1 MAELTTVA
9 RPYAE
14 AAFRAS
20 VDAKDVSG
28 YGEKLQLFGAAA
40 ATREA
45 ASSPLARARAICRLR
60 LLMESASGPIVT
72 QWFPPKY
79 PQSCW

>member
-20 VDAKDVSG
+20 VDAKDVAG
-28 YGEKLQLFGAAA
+28 YGEKLRLFGAAA

-45 ASSPLARARAICRLR
+45 SSLLGNPKVSAKASADGECH
-60 LLMESASGPIVT
+60 IV
-72 QWFPPKY
+72 
-79 PQSCW
+79 